1 MGEDNDYT
9 SKGLQKVPKHK
20 LILRA
25 MWDVRDDLTLELQH
39 IKQGRY
45 TNFTRTSDEQDQGFF
60 KGHDLTNFS
69 VRYHPNR
76 HLSVY
81 AGVTNLFNTKYYD
94 YGSGNGYYST
104 VVPGAERQFFVG
116 MKATY

>member
-1 MGEDNDYT
+1 M
-9 SKGLQKVPKHK
+9 
-20 LILRA
+20 
-25 MWDVRDDLTLELQH
+25 
-39 IKQGRY
+39 
-45 TNFTRTSDEQDQGFF
+45 
-60 KGHDLTNFS
+60 
-69 VRYHPNR
+69 
-76 HLSVY
+76 Y